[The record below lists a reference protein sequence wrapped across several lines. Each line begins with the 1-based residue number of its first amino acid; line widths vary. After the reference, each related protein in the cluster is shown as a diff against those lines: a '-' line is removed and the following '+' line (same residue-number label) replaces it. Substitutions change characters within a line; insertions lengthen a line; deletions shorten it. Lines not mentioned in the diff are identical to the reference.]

1 MKLTLILFSIT
12 FFVISNLHSQ
22 TSNYSFKKEPRNS
35 WGINF
40 NYNES
45 GFGFAGSY
53 SLPISNST
61 EIQANLLISGVS
73 DSREFEE
80 FDPFG
85 NSRIRDK
92 ENRVFMMPLSF
103 GIQHYLFA
111 DDLEGN
117 IKPLVSIGVS
127 PALIITTPYD
137 KSYFSAFGDAKTSF
151 AAGGYVGTGLEF
163 RQSKNLG
170 MSFNV
175 RYYYL
180 PVLGNEVRSIRTSTI
195 DDVGGLQLSFG
206 INFLR

>member
-1 MKLTLILFSIT
+1 MKLTLILLT
-12 FFVISNLHSQ
+12 FNFLAISNIQSQ
-22 TSNYSFKKEPRNS
+22 SSNFTFKNEPRNG
-35 WGINF
+35 WGLNF

-53 SLPISNST
+53 SLPISHST
-61 EIQANLLISGVS
+61 EFQANLLISGVS

-92 ENRVFMMPLSF
+92 ENRVFMIPLSL

-117 IKPLVSIGVS
+117 IKPLVSIGIS

-137 KSYFSAFGDAKTSF
+137 QSYFKAFGDAKTSF

-163 RQSKNLG
+163 RQSKNLS

-180 PVLGNEVRSIRTSTI
+180 PVLGSEVRSIRTSTI

>member
-1 MKLTLILFSIT
+1 MKLTLIVISFSILT
-12 FFVISNLHSQ
+12 FSNIFSQ
-22 TSNYSFKKEPRNS
+22 SSNFSYEKEPRNA
-35 WGINF
+35 WGLNF

-45 GFGFAGSY
+45 GFGLAGSY
-53 SLPISNST
+53 AIPISNST
-61 EIQANLLISGVS
+61 EIQTNLLISGVS

-80 FDPFG
+80 FDPLG
-85 NSRIRDK
+85 NTRIRDK
-92 ENRVFMMPLSF
+92 ENRVFMIPLSI

-117 IKPLVSIGVS
+117 IKPLVSIGIS

-137 KSYFSAFGDAKTSF
+137 QSYFKAFGDAKTSF

-163 RQSKNLG
+163 RQSKNLS

-180 PVLGNEVRSIRTSTI
+180 PVLGDEVRSISTRTI